1 MNVKN
6 QLVPRQKE
14 EFSAFI
20 AKEGTQ
26 KTIMNA
32 LNDKASAQ
40 RLTSTLVSAVAS
52 NPQLRQCKSETIL
65 ASALRGE
72 GMGLIYGL
80 TYYLVP
86 YNDICTFQMGYK
98 AYIQLAITTGLYSDI
113 DCLEVREGELAGR
126 DKRTGKRLVDLS
138 VYETDEERL
147 SHPVIGYYAYFILKD
162 GTFRCEYWPMEK
174 ILEHADHY
182 SKAFDLEKFRKLQNN
197 ELSDSEAASLL
208 GGSPWYDAGGGQVK
222 MAKKTV
228 LKSLLTSGFA
238 PLSNEVKYQFRFDSS
253 DETPKFEGMPIFS
266 TDNTPRIGNEAA
278 EPDSDALPSAAT
290 AGPANQSAD
299 SFDAANE
306 QTKPKRGRSAKKAE
320 TDDDV
325 FNQFFGET
333 E

>member
-6 QLVPRQKE
+6 QLVARPKE

-20 AKEGTQ
+20 AKDGTQ

-52 NPQLRQCKSETIL
+52 TPQLKQCKSETIL

-98 AYIQLAITTGLYSDI
+98 GYIQLAITTGLYSDM

-126 DKRTGKRLVDLS
+126 DKRTGKRLIDLS

-182 SKAFDLEKFRKLQNN
+182 SKAFDLEKFRKLQNG
-197 ELSDSEAASLL
+197 ELSDSEAASLR
-208 GGSPWYDAGGGQVK
+208 GGSPWYDEGGGQVK

-238 PLSNEVKYQFRFDSS
+238 PLSNEVKSQFRFDSS
-253 DETPKFEGMPIFS
+253 DEAPKFEGMPIFS
-266 TDNTPRIGNEAA
+266 TDNTPRIGNEMA
-278 EPDSDALPSAAT
+278 EQDGDTIPSPTVVEPTTQSTEAT
-290 AGPANQSAD
+290 T
-299 SFDAANE
+299 E
-306 QTKPKRGRSAKKAE
+306 QTKPKRGRPPKKVE
-320 TDDDV
+320 TNDDV
-325 FNQFFGET
+325 FDQFFGET